1 MPHQRIV
8 KFCTNLEK
16 NEEKMSYST
25 YLQPISRLILQL
37 PESIT
42 KCFFSPLTGYFCMYD
57 FVVVI
62 KTKNK
67 TCYYIDTFLARMKS
81 HSWPYNL
88 NIKKSNTKCLFFFL
102 KKIAGLKYYIYILST
117 QQCTTTYNKYLHQKS
132 LLHHISSSLGDKN
145 PQTDYGEH
153 HYDSSTVTW

>member
-1 MPHQRIV
+1 MIDSV
-8 KFCTNLEK
+8 YKYKLFFIFCHIKESSNFVQIWKK

-88 NIKKSNTKCLFFFL
+88 NIKKSNTKCLFF
-102 KKIAGLKYYIYILST
+102 KKNSWTKILYLYIKYPTMYYYI
-117 QQCTTTYNKYLHQKS
+117 Q
-132 LLHHISSSLGDKN
+132 
-145 PQTDYGEH
+145 
-153 HYDSSTVTW
+153 

>member
-1 MPHQRIV
+1 
-8 KFCTNLEK
+8 
-16 NEEKMSYST
+16 
-25 YLQPISRLILQL
+25 
-37 PESIT
+37 
-42 KCFFSPLTGYFCMYD
+42 MYD
-57 FVVVI
+57 FVVVK

-67 TCYYIDTFLARMKS
+67 TCYYIDHIISTSKKATQ
-81 HSWPYNL
+81 
-88 NIKKSNTKCLFFFL
+88 NICFL

-145 PQTDYGEH
+145 PQTDYEEH